1 MEAGQEVNAFVNAYC
16 SLRDRQYA
24 VYAGCAKAHRLTVN
38 ELFVLDLLW
47 FSPEGQTQK
56 EICDRLSANKQ
67 TIAAIAGR
75 FLKKGFVSAEEVA
88 EDRRNKRLR
97 LTKAGTD
104 YARGII
110 PSAAEAENRAMAR
123 LGTEKMDAL
132 VRLTAEFTENMEQ
145 EFSEPAARPTGRTG
159 R

>member
-1 MEAGQEVNAFVNAYC
+1 METGQEVNAFVNAYC

-38 ELFVLDLLW
+38 ELFVLDILW

-104 YARGII
+104 
-110 PSAAEAENRAMAR
+110 
-123 LGTEKMDAL
+123 
-132 VRLTAEFTENMEQ
+132 
-145 EFSEPAARPTGRTG
+145 
-159 R
+159 

>member
-1 MEAGQEVNAFVNAYC
+1 METGQEVNAFVNAYC

-38 ELFVLDLLW
+38 ELFVLDILW

-67 TIAAIAGR
+67 TI
-75 FLKKGFVSAEEVA
+75 
-88 EDRRNKRLR
+88 
-97 LTKAGTD
+97 
-104 YARGII
+104 
-110 PSAAEAENRAMAR
+110 AR

-145 EFSEPAARPTGRTG
+145 EFSEPAARPKGRTG

>member
-1 MEAGQEVNAFVNAYC
+1 M
-16 SLRDRQYA
+16 A

-38 ELFVLDLLW
+38 ELFVLDILW

-110 PSAAEAENRAMAR
+110 PSARRGGKPRHGAVGDGKNGRAGAPDGR
-123 LGTEKMDAL
+123 IYRKYGTGIFRAGGAPQGPYGP
-132 VRLTAEFTENMEQ
+132 VTEIRRCIR
-145 EFSEPAARPTGRTG
+145 FCLL
-159 R
+159 